1 MARERILMVVVVKVK
16 GRVTRVRRELVC
28 LSLYLWTL
36 ATTASSER
44 VMAGTKRRSAGEER
58 MSSLLERG
66 DWEMSYFAPGK
77 LSALSR

>member
-1 MARERILMVVVVKVK
+1 MVVVVKVK

-36 ATTASSER
+36 AVTATSER

-58 MSSLLERG
+58 IS
-66 DWEMSYFAPGK
+66 
-77 LSALSR
+77 